1 MLQGHGQTGLPAV
14 QEANGGQRAGVVRMM
29 TCEHGILRRTT
40 RGLEK
45 GIPWDR
51 IPLWKCMDC
60 GKIFDI
66 EEISEELLG

>member
-1 MLQGHGQTGLPAV
+1 MAAHAQGRIV
-14 QEANGGQRAGVVRMM
+14 YKGVVRM

-66 EEISEELLG
+66 EEVSKELLG